1 MLEEALA
8 EEALEGAAGALDD
21 GLAVV
26 ETTTVEA
33 TVVGL
38 AEETEALDATL
49 EAEDLMEEATL
60 DATLEA
66 EGLTEE
72 GAGAGAT
79 GAVVGTG
86 QAGHEGMTVTVTVEA
101 GSVTVTG
108 TQLLTETTG
117 VGATGVVAL
126 EELLETTGAGAEV
139 EGLAVVVTT
148 TGTVLVVTAE
158 LDLAELE
165 EAAADEELATTELE
179 EAAADEELALTELEE
194 AAADEELATTE
205 LEEAAADEELALTEL
220 LDAAA
225 EEEEEA
231 AAEVQLLLTVVKVM
245 AWQSVAALPGLVV

>member
-49 EAEDLMEEATL
+49 EAEDLMEEATLDATLETEATL

-179 EAAADEELALTELEE
+179 EAAADEELALTEL
-194 AAADEELATTE
+194 
-205 LEEAAADEELALTEL
+205 